1 MTTRTDIF
9 NKSNAALDTLYNVWE
24 SMLTI
29 IQAVSAASSKSL
41 TTEPDLAA
49 LQKARRDYETL
60 LGKLS
65 LTAIWLEDNKDILP
79 NISVK
84 DSSSDETP
92 QRKQLLLEQE
102 SLRNESDRLSN
113 QLKRLLSQ
121 SYALQFQIDML
132 LSSSYDQ
139 DIDSRS

>member
-1 MTTRTDIF
+1 MATYTDIF
-9 NKSNAALDTLYNVWE
+9 NKSNAALDTLYSVWE

-49 LQKARRDYETL
+49 LQKARKDYEAL

-79 NISVK
+79 NISTQ
-84 DSSSDETP
+84 DTSSDDSPE
-92 QRKQLLLEQE
+92 RKQLLSEQE
-102 SLRNESDRLSN
+102 TLRNESERLSN

-139 DIDSRS
+139 DIDNQN